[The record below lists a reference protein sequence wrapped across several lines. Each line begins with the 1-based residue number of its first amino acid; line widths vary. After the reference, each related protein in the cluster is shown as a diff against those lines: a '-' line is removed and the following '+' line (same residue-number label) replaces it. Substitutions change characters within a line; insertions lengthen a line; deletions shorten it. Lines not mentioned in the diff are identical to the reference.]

1 MWFRFSFL
9 ALSATGLLAQT
20 TALTVSPAAIT
31 LRAGESRAFTTSV
44 VASTV
49 RWSASA
55 GIITATGQ
63 FTAPA
68 AIPAGGKVTV
78 RATLAADATK
88 TATAVVTLQ
97 NAKPMISAL
106 EPAAVNTGLGY
117 TLRLRGTNF
126 LPTSTVTLEGK
137 AAKPRFVS
145 ATELEVSAMA
155 DNPAGNAI
163 DVVVL
168 NPDPGATSSNVR
180 SLAVNAPVKVT
191 VSPATATVRG
201 GATLKLNAAVA
212 NTSATAVDWQV
223 NGIPGGNAEVGR
235 IDAAGL
241 YTAPAAA
248 PAAGK
253 VEVKAVSRA
262 DARGVGLAA
271 VSLLNPVPL
280 LSGATPTQVKIG
292 PTASS
297 FTLTGSLFTPAAKV
311 FLGSLEAK
319 VTYVSPTQ
327 LKAAAVLLPVPGQMT
342 TLRVVNPAP
351 GGGESARTIVRM
363 QNAQELLS
371 YGAAVRFL
379 EQASYGADPAA
390 IARLQATGRAAWLAE
405 QFRLPATPLPDAV
418 IPAPEASQEGLSR
431 LQTTWILNA
440 LTAPDQLR
448 HRVAFALHSILVV
461 SGVDLR
467 EHRQYVPYL
476 RILHEEAFGNYRRLL
491 ERITL
496 NPAMGRYLNMMN
508 NAKANP
514 ARNTVAN
521 ENYARE
527 LLQLFTVGLVQLN
540 PDGTPKTGSPATY
553 TPANIPEMA
562 KVFTGWT
569 AAPQNGAAPR
579 FRAPDNWAAPMIPIE
594 AEHDTTAKAI
604 LPGVTLPAGQMAQ
617 QDLSA
622 ALDAIFNHPNVGPFV
637 SSRLIQRLVTS
648 NPSPAYVERVARV
661 FNSNSSG
668 LRGDLKEVVTAIL
681 TDPEA
686 GTGDGAYTELSAN
699 QGALREPLALTLN
712 LIRALDMRSNGAL
725 AGTISGLGQNLFSP
739 NSVFSYFSPFSKP
752 GPEFQALN
760 ATSALNTVNLIYR
773 MASNGMGNAAVLDL
787 TPWDQLATDPDALLT
802 AAANALNRG
811 TLSTSARAAILPAVN
826 AQTSNRMKA
835 LTALYLVGASPQVLV
850 KR

>member
-1 MWFRFSFL
+1 M
-9 ALSATGLLAQT
+9 
-20 TALTVSPAAIT
+20 TVSPAAIT
-31 LRAGESRAFTTSV
+31 LRAGESRAFSSSV
-44 VASTV
+44 AASAV

-55 GIITATGQ
+55 GIISATGQ

-68 AIPAGGKVTV
+68 AIPAGGTVTV
-78 RATLAADATK
+78 RATLVADATK
-88 TATAVVTLQ
+88 TTTAVVTLQ
-97 NAKPMISAL
+97 NAKPVISAL
-106 EPAAVNTGLGY
+106 EPAAVNTGLAY
-117 TLRLRGTNF
+117 TLRIRGTNF

-145 ATELEVSAMA
+145 ATELEISAMA
-155 DNPAGNAI
+155 ENPAGNAI
-163 DVVVL
+163 DGVVL
-168 NPDPGATSSNVR
+168 NPDPGATARNVR

-212 NTSATAVDWQV
+212 NTAATAVDWQV

-235 IDAAGL
+235 IDGAGL

-271 VSLLNPVPL
+271 VSLLNPVPV

-292 PTASS
+292 PTATS
-297 FTLTGSLFTPAAKV
+297 FTLTGSLFTPASKV

-351 GGGESARTIVRM
+351 GGGESARLIVRM

-390 IARLQATGRAAWLAE
+390 IAKLQATGRAAWLAE
-405 QFRLPATPLPDAV
+405 QFRLPVTPLPDAAV
-418 IPAPEASQEGLSR
+418 PAPDAAQEGLSR
-431 LQTTWILNA
+431 LQTTWMLNA

-527 LLQLFTVGLVQLN
+527 LLQLFTIGLVQLN
-540 PDGTPKTGSPATY
+540 PDGTPKAGSPATFI
-553 TPANIPEMA
+553 PANSPELA
-562 KVFTGWT
+562 KAFTGWT
-569 AAPQNGAAPR
+569 SAPQTGAVPR
-579 FRAPDNWAAPMIPIE
+579 FRAPDNWAVPMIPIE
-594 AEHDTTAKAI
+594 SEHDTTVKAI

-668 LRGDLKEVVTAIL
+668 LRGDLKEVITAIL

-686 GTGDGAYTELSAN
+686 GTGDGPYTDLSAN

-712 LIRALDMRSNGAL
+712 MIRALDMRSNGAL
-725 AGTISGLGQNLFSP
+725 AGTISNLGQNLFSP

-773 MASNGMGNAAVLDL
+773 LASNGMGNAAVLDL

-811 TLSTSARAAILPAVN
+811 TLSPSARAAILPAVN

-835 LTALYLVGASPQVLV
+835 ITALYLVGASPQVLV

>member
-1 MWFRFSFL
+1 MWFRFTFL
-9 ALSATGLLAQT
+9 ALSATGLLAQS

-31 LRAGESRAFTTSV
+31 LRAGESRAFSSSV
-44 VASTV
+44 AASAV

-55 GIITATGQ
+55 GIISATGQ

-68 AIPAGGKVTV
+68 AIPAGGTVTV
-78 RATLAADATK
+78 RATLVADATK
-88 TATAVVTLQ
+88 TTTAVVTLQ
-97 NAKPMISAL
+97 NAKPVISAL
-106 EPAAVNTGLGY
+106 EPAAVNTGLAY
-117 TLRLRGTNF
+117 TLRIRGTNF

-155 DNPAGNAI
+155 ENPAGNAI

-212 NTSATAVDWQV
+212 NTAATAVDWQV

-235 IDAAGL
+235 IDGAGL

-271 VSLLNPVPL
+271 VSLLNPVPV

-292 PTASS
+292 PTATS
-297 FTLTGSLFTPAAKV
+297 FTLTGSLFTPASKV

-351 GGGESARTIVRM
+351 GGGESARLIVRM

-390 IARLQATGRAAWLAE
+390 IAKLQATGRAAWLAE
-405 QFRLPATPLPDAV
+405 QFRLPVTPLPDAAV
-418 IPAPEASQEGLSR
+418 PAPDAAQEGLSR
-431 LQTTWILNA
+431 LQTTWMLNA

-527 LLQLFTVGLVQLN
+527 LLQLFTIGLVQLN
-540 PDGTPKTGSPATY
+540 PDGTPKAGSPATFI
-553 TPANIPEMA
+553 PANIPELA
-562 KVFTGWT
+562 KAFTGWT
-569 AAPQNGAAPR
+569 SAPQTGAVPR
-579 FRAPDNWAAPMIPIE
+579 FRAPDNWAVPMIPIE
-594 AEHDTTAKAI
+594 SEHDTTVKAI

-668 LRGDLKEVVTAIL
+668 LRGDLKEVITAIL

-686 GTGDGAYTELSAN
+686 GTGDGPYTDLSAN

-712 LIRALDMRSNGAL
+712 MIRALDMRSNGAL
-725 AGTISGLGQNLFSP
+725 AGTISNLGQNLFSP

-773 MASNGMGNAAVLDL
+773 LASNGMGNAAVLDL

-811 TLSTSARAAILPAVN
+811 TLSPSARAAILPAVN

-835 LTALYLVGASPQVLV
+835 ITALYLVGASPQVLV